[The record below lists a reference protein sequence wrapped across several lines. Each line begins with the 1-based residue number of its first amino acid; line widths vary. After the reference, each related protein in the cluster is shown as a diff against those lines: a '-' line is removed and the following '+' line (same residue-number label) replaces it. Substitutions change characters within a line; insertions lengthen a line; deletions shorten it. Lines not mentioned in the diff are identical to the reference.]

1 MPSGTQQ
8 RNPEAARRRKTI
20 LSVLA
25 ASAAVHA
32 LVGLGAGIWIVAR
45 YFAPPQA
52 VFEAKKMASLPPKII
67 DPRMAGAEFEA
78 AASKPA
84 LNESLASLRETEFAL
99 PDLPPMP
106 VGQMAEFD
114 PAAAVSDSLA
124 GMLGGLGSGS
134 GGGGAGG
141 GGNGEGIGISFMG
154 ISSAGR
160 SVIILFDISSSV
172 ANKAAKAGVP
182 VETIKQEAL
191 KMIEGLSINTTFNLF
206 QFSRIYQPFADTLL
220 APTEA
225 NRAAAKGWLE
235 KEFRTDGSLPRGVR
249 NAKSPAA
256 GEDNGIC
263 FVLKGALALKPD
275 VVYLISDGSFQSE
288 RNSSQVPWKEVEDVV
303 KEHGGMARI
312 HFIGF
317 EMKPEDKK
325 EMKAIVRKT
334 DGTLKEIGKD

>member
-1 MPSGTQQ
+1 MPASKNQSQ
-8 RNPEAARRRKTI
+8 EAARRRKAVV
-20 LSVLA
+20 SVLVV
-25 ASAAVHA
+25 SVAVHA
-32 LVGLGAGIWIVAR
+32 LAALAAGIWIVAR
-45 YFAPPQA
+45 YFTPPQA

-67 DPRMAGAEFEA
+67 DPKMAGAEFEA
-78 AASKPA
+78 AAPKPA

-99 PDLPPMP
+99 PDLPRMP
-106 VGQMAEFD
+106 ADQMAEFD
-114 PAAAVSDSLA
+114 PSAAVSDSLA
-124 GMLGGLGSGS
+124 GMLGGLGSGGGGT
-134 GGGGAGG
+134 GGGGT
-141 GGNGEGIGISFMG
+141 GEGTGFSFMG
-154 ISSAGR
+154 ISSTGR

-206 QFSRIYQPFADTLL
+206 QFSRIYQPFAEALL

-225 NRAAAKGWLE
+225 NRAAAKVWLE
-235 KEFRTDGSLPRGVR
+235 KEFRTDGSLPRSAR

-303 KEHGGMARI
+303 KEQGGSARI

-334 DGTLKEIGKD
+334 DGTLKEIGQD